1 MGPSLK
7 ASRPTYAK
15 DVGIGD
21 AVFLVNGNG
30 AAAGAVT
37 AKYLVPAKGLYNP
50 YTKVQ
55 VQSRF
60 HFRSHHLSARVESSE
75 VQGTGG

>member
-1 MGPSLK
+1 MGPILK

-21 AVFLVNGNG
+21 AVFLVDGNG

-55 VQSRF
+55 VQCSF
-60 HFRSHHLSARVESSE
+60 QFRSHYLSAILSSE
-75 VQGTGG
+75 VRGTRG